1 MKKFYILTVT
11 FLSGV
16 SMMAANGDA
25 LTQGLTAPRTLLK
38 AVDISKYDVKN
49 PRKAAL
55 KTAAKA
61 EADAPARLTAPRME
75 AKGQKKTLDKVECT
89 YSSTGEPYS
98 LQEFKFDSHG
108 WPVKRVN
115 SLYDAATQQYVAAE
129 EYAFEW
135 NEDGLCTS
143 QWQTSSMYNMGL
155 RYDYKYNG
163 QGLGV
168 EQVYYEYDFSGAGK
182 WVAMQKNEYEYDD
195 RGNITKE
202 TVYLAGS
209 QEGQWTVYSTADA
222 TWYDDGQMKSYAY
235 YLWDGSQWQGVDE
248 RYEYAWAAKDKMTRC
263 KSYTWQNGEW
273 VFYCDLVQ
281 EFDKNLNQTLREKRF
296 YNAELDN
303 WNGCCTWNGSTYTNE
318 RTVNTYD
325 DLGHMLTSD
334 AYGMSDAQT
343 GEWELGAWERDTWTQ
358 TDDGG
363 WRNDYAGYLGDLEN
377 YTDSYAGT
385 ELYDK
390 NGWQTYGLDKM
401 YNYMYGKLFN
411 DQEIIKTYNENGDVL
426 TEKSYTFDSDEAN
439 TRQGNLWVENEYDE
453 LYNIIGTV
461 NRMQGSMGTPFGAP
475 ATRAGEDSE
484 DDGIDWQYTTKFE
497 YFYEQD
503 TVRVKKLGYKW
514 QNGDWEMNQGETT
527 TYDYDTPVE
536 DIIAWPGLNTYHTIA
551 QTSSLDNNNSGD
563 WLVFNYTYS
572 DFTSG
577 ISKPAAG
584 GEEGIR
590 VWPTLVDDGFN
601 VDAPE
606 GTAVRVYSM
615 SGACV
620 AETRPGYVGMPGMP
634 KGVYIVTAGGV
645 NTKIVKK

>member
-1 MKKFYILTVT
+1 MKKLYILIVT
-11 FLSGV
+11 LLSGAGV
-16 SMMAANGDA
+16 MAANGDA
-25 LTQGLTAPRTLLK
+25 LTQKLTAPRTLLK
-38 AVDISKYDVKN
+38 AVDMGKYDVKN

-61 EADAPARLTAPRME
+61 GADAPVRLLTPRME
-75 AKGQKKTLDKVECT
+75 ASGQKKTLDKVECT

-115 SLYDAATQQYVAAE
+115 SLYDAVTEQYVPAE
-129 EYAFEW
+129 EYVFEW

-143 QWQTSSMYNMGL
+143 QWQTSAMYNAGL
-155 RYDYKYNG
+155 RHD
-163 QGLGV
+163 
-168 EQVYYEYDFSGAGK
+168 YEYDFSGTGK
-182 WVAMQKNEYEYDD
+182 WVAVQKSEYEYDD

-202 TVYLAGS
+202 TIYLTGS
-209 QEGQWTVYSTADA
+209 QEGQWTPYSTADA

-273 VFYCDLVQ
+273 VWYVDLVQ
-281 EFDKNLNQTLREKRF
+281 EFDKNLKQTLREKRF

-303 WNGCCTWNGSTYTNE
+303 WNGCCTWNGSSYTNE

-325 DLGHMLTSD
+325 DLGHLLTSD
-334 AYGMSDAQT
+334 VYGMYDAQT

-363 WRNDYAGYLGDLEN
+363 WRNDYAGYLGNLDD

-411 DQEIIKTYNENGDVL
+411 DQEIIYTYNENGDVL
-426 TEKSYTFDSDEAN
+426 TEKSYNFDSDEAN

-453 LYNIIGTV
+453 LYNITGTV
-461 NRMQGSMGTPFGAP
+461 NRMPGFTNTPLGSPS
-475 ATRAGEDSE
+475 TRAGEDGS
-484 DDGIDWQYTTKFE
+484 DDGINWQYTTKFE

-503 TVRVKKLGYKW
+503 TVRVKKLGYRW
-514 QNGDWEMNQGETT
+514 QNENWEMNQGETT
-527 TYDYDTPVE
+527 TYDFDTPIE

-551 QTSSLDNNNSGD
+551 QTSSLDYYNSGD
-563 WLVFNYTYS
+563 WLVYNYSYS

-577 ISKPAAG
+577 ISKPAAV

-601 VDAPE
+601 VEAPE

-620 AETRPGYVGMPGMP
+620 TETRPGYVGMSGMP

-645 NTKIVKK
+645 KTKIVKK

>member
-1 MKKFYILTVT
+1 MKKLYILIVT
-11 FLSGV
+11 LLSGAGV
-16 SMMAANGDA
+16 MAANGDA
-25 LTQGLTAPRTLLK
+25 LTQKLTAPRTLLK
-38 AVDISKYDVKN
+38 AVDMGKYDVKN

-61 EADAPARLTAPRME
+61 GADAPVRLLTPRME
-75 AKGQKKTLDKVECT
+75 ASGQKKTLDKVECT

-98 LQEFKFDSHG
+98 LQEFKFDGHG

-115 SLYDAATQQYVAAE
+115 SLYDAATEQYVAVE
-129 EYAFEW
+129 EYTFAW
-135 NEDGLCTS
+135 SEDGYCTS
-143 QWQTSSMYNMGL
+143 QTQTSTTYNMGI
-155 RYDYKYNG
+155 RHDYEYNE
-163 QGLGV
+163 QGLGIV
-168 EQVYYEYDFSGAGK
+168 DLYYEYDFSGTGK
-182 WVAMQKNEYEYDD
+182 WVALQKNEYEYDD

-202 TVYLAGS
+202 TIYLTGS
-209 QEGQWTVYSTADA
+209 QEGQWTPYSTTDA
-222 TWYDDGQMKSYAY
+222 TWYDDGQMQSFAS
-235 YLWDGSQWQGVDE
+235 YLWDGSQWQGMDE
-248 RYEYAWAAKDKMTRC
+248 KYEYAWAAKDKMTRC
-263 KSYTWQNGEW
+263 KSSIWVNGEW
-273 VFYCDLVQ
+273 LFYCDLVQ
-281 EFDKNLNQTLREKRF
+281 EFDKNLKQTLREKRF
-296 YNAELDN
+296 YNAELGN
-303 WNGCCTWNGSTYTNE
+303 WNGCCTWNDSYYENE

-325 DLGHMLTSD
+325 DLGHMLTSY

-343 GEWELGAWERDTWTQ
+343 GEWELGAWEIDTWTQ

-363 WRNDYAGYLGDLEN
+363 WRNDYAGYLGNETD

-411 DQEIIKTYNENGDVL
+411 DQEIIYTYNENGDVL
-426 TEKSYTFDSDEAN
+426 TEKSYTFDSDETN

-453 LYNIIGTV
+453 LYNLTGTV
-461 NRMQGSMGTPFGAP
+461 NRMPSSMGTPFGSAG
-475 ATRAGEDSE
+475 TRAGEDGS
-484 DDGIDWQYTTKFE
+484 DDGINWQYTTKFE
-497 YFYEQD
+497 YFYEND
-503 TVRVKKLGYKW
+503 TVRVKKLGYRW
-514 QNGDWEMNQGETT
+514 LNEDWTMNQGETT

-536 DIIAWPGLNTYHTIA
+536 DIIAWPGYDTYHTIA
-551 QTSSLDNNNSGD
+551 QTSSLDYNNSGD
-563 WLVFNYTYS
+563 WLVFNYVYS

-577 ISKPAAG
+577 INKPAAG

-601 VDAPE
+601 VEAPE

-620 AETRPGYVGMPGMP
+620 TETRPGYVGMSGMP

-645 NTKIVKK
+645 KTKIVKK